1 MNSRESVRN
10 FEDEYRKYAK
20 SSAPDLW
27 DRIEA
32 GIDALTEDKQSG
44 NAEETKGII
53 AAEDNKVIRI
63 SDYDNK
69 GESDREKNSTGTG
82 TKKITHM
89 SRYFG
94 IAAAVACA
102 LLVVGVTGRMGKA
115 LSSNSAAESAAAP
128 AAASEAP
135 AAEAP
140 AADMAAEAA
149 PDAYAYDEAYE
160 AEESYEAD
168 EAAMNEAAAYEAAD
182 EAPQTFAAE
191 TNGAVAFDDDAKS
204 AGDAEYASEAYE
216 AEETA
221 DMAASDDDV
230 EESYD
235 MVEAAEPEEAMTAA
249 AAEEAAET
257 LGTDKAD
264 DLNASRKATAG
275 KTKEGDRRGQQ
286 ELRALVILES
296 LREEDGK
303 LTCTMTVADPDVS
316 KLKQGES
323 ITAVVNEPI
332 KSRVSKYY
340 SKSRTSKNDT
350 YMVTLLSADSGYI
363 ITDIRQELK

>member
-1 MNSRESVRN
+1 MNSRESVRD

-53 AAEDNKVIRI
+53 AAEEDNKVIRI

-168 EAAMNEAAAYEAAD
+168 EAAMDEAAAYEAAD

-191 TNGAVAFDDDAKS
+191 TNGAVYDMGNAAAKEAESFDDDAKY
-204 AGDAEYASEAYE
+204 AGDVEDASEAYE

-221 DMAASDDDV
+221 DM
-230 EESYD
+230 
-235 MVEAAEPEEAMTAA
+235 AA